1 MTESSLTTA
10 REREEFEAILRD
22 FVANE
27 LPTAPR
33 EHLYAIERVIASW
46 QPASD
51 HRTADRPIYG
61 ANGSGHLYPG
71 MRP

>member
-22 FVANE
+22 FVAIR

-33 EHLYAIERVIASW
+33 EHLHAIERVMAYW
-46 QPASD
+46 RPVAD
-51 HRTADRPIYG
+51 HRTADRSIYG
-61 ANGSGHLYPG
+61 ANGCGP
-71 MRP
+71 RA